1 MKISQEYKDLI
12 VNEFEEVDQ
21 SLQSAQDP
29 NDFLYFFSASFGI
42 LNRIMNIQ
50 CDPTLVFMHQIL
62 QSLHQ
67 SMQARLQAAGINQS
81 STMAFPIEFLAK
93 MKEILQQLR
102 AAFMKGSDA
111 ETHSVLSRAANL
123 TYASSGNGYYLYIRQ
138 KLNI

>member
-12 VNEFEEVDQ
+12 VGEFEEVDQ
-21 SLQSAQDP
+21 SLQNNQDP

-42 LNRIMNIQ
+42 LNRVMNIQ

-81 STMAFPIEFLAK
+81 STMAFPIVFLTK
-93 MKEILQQLR
+93 MREILQQLR
-102 AAFMKGSDA
+102 AAFMKGSDT
-111 ETHSVLSRAANL
+111 EIHSVLSRAANL
-123 TYASSGNGYYLYIRQ
+123 TYASSGNGYYLFIRQ
-138 KLNI
+138 KLSI